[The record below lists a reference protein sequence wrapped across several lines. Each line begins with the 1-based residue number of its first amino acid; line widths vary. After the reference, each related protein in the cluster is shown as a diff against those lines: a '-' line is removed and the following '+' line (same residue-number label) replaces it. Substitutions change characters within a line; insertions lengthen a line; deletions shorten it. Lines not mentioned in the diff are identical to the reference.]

1 MSRLSSI
8 PFAALLALVFTASAI
23 AAPTE
28 ADESSATAA
37 ARVTLSATVDEVF
50 EVLRGE
56 GTDTDA
62 RIAELQEITD
72 RRFNFS
78 RMTKLVLGRNRKKLS
93 EEQQLEFEQEFKR
106 LLTVT
111 YGGYIEKIADEKVE
125 IGASR
130 LERNGEV
137 TVKTKIVGSSV
148 DNLLVDYR
156 MRENDGTW
164 AIIDVIIE
172 GISLVQNYRTQVQEI
187 VSAEGPERLI
197 VVLREKNND
206 AEDEAGSD

>member
-1 MSRLSSI
+1 MNKLSSI

-37 ARVTLSATVDEVF
+37 ARMTLSATVDEGF
-50 EVLRGE
+50 EVLRGG
-56 GTDTDA
+56 GTNTDA
-62 RIAELQEITD
+62 RITELQEITD

>member
-8 PFAALLALVFTASAI
+8 PFAALLALVFSASAI

-93 EEQQLEFEQEFKR
+93 KEQQLEFEQEFKR

>member
-1 MSRLSSI
+1 MNKLISI
-8 PFAALLALVFTASAI
+8 PLAALLALVFTASAT

-28 ADESSATAA
+28 ASESAATAA
-37 ARVTLSATVDEVF
+37 ARMTLSATVDEVL
-50 EVLRGE
+50 EVLREAGAN
-56 GTDTDA
+56 TDA

-106 LLTVT
+106 HLTVT
-111 YGGYIEKIADEKVE
+111 YGHHIEGFAEEKVE

-137 TVKTKIVGSSV
+137 TVKTKIVGGAA
-148 DNLLVDYR
+148 DNVLVDYR
-156 MRENDGTW
+156 MRENDGAW

-172 GISLVQNYRTQVQEI
+172 GVSLVQNFRAQIQEI
-187 VSAEGPERLI
+187 VSTKGADQLI

-206 AEDEAGSD
+206 TGGGTGSD

>member
-1 MSRLSSI
+1 MNRLISI

-28 ADESSATAA
+28 ANESSATAA

-111 YGGYIEKIADEKVE
+111 YGRYIEKIADEKVE

-137 TVKTKIVGSSV
+137 TVKTKIVGGSV
-148 DNLLVDYR
+148 DNILVDYR

-172 GISLVQNYRTQVQEI
+172 GISLVQNYRTQIQEI

-197 VVLREKNND
+197 VVLREKNNNAGD
-206 AEDEAGSD
+206 GAGSD

>member
-93 EEQQLEFEQEFKR
+93 KEQQLEFEQEFKR

-156 MRENDGTW
+156 MRENDGIW

>member
-156 MRENDGTW
+156 MRENDGIW